1 MKSDFTKQYLDYV
14 STFLECLQ
22 TGQLINIT
30 KVYNDYGKPPFK
42 SPRRILNQ
50 KYFKL
55 TLLELVEENKYEM
68 EKVIIY
74 SGKDVFVTYVLAFSY
89 LNKID
94 RKNFRRLRDYICEN
108 HSIAK
113 LLDRMPL
120 SDLNEAGSDYLN
132 LPF

>member
-1 MKSDFTKQYLDYV
+1 LKSDFTKQYLDYV

-89 LNKID
+89 LNK
-94 RKNFRRLRDYICEN
+94 
-108 HSIAK
+108 
-113 LLDRMPL
+113 
-120 SDLNEAGSDYLN
+120 
-132 LPF
+132 